1 MQEEY
6 IEKRLQPQIE
16 YYSGK
21 SARLK
26 KEFYWL
32 SILALVA
39 NAVIPVLALSID
51 SEGISKYFVAILS
64 SISTILSG
72 ILLIKKTKD
81 NWVSYRLTC
90 EALKREKI
98 LFETKSGKYK
108 DASFN
113 DFVVACEKIIADE
126 NTAWKSLA
134 KSVGKNIKEE

>member
-1 MQEEY
+1 MKY
-6 IEKRLQPQIE
+6 FVICV
-16 YYSGK
+16 Y
-21 SARLK
+21 
-26 KEFYWL
+26 
-32 SILALVA
+32 LALVA

-113 DFVVACEKIIADE
+113 DFVVACESIMLDE
-126 NTAWKSLA
+126 NAAWKSLA
-134 KSVGKNIKEE
+134 KSEENNIKEK

>member
-1 MQEEY
+1 M
-6 IEKRLQPQIE
+6 
-16 YYSGK
+16 
-21 SARLK
+21 
-26 KEFYWL
+26 
-32 SILALVA
+32 
-39 NAVIPVLALSID
+39 
-51 SEGISKYFVAILS
+51 
-64 SISTILSG
+64 
-72 ILLIKKTKD
+72 IKKTKD

-134 KSVGKNIKEE
+134 KSVGKNIKPSGEIDYEKLATDADTAWWYNQLR